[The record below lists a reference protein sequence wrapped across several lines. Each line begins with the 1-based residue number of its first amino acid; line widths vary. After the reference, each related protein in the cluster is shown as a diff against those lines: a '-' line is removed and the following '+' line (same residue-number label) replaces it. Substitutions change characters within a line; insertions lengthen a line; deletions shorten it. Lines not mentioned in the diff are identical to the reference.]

1 MSQRSMASE
10 VNSQRCDLKYTAINR
25 QQHRTDRKNRALTT
39 SGFNPYLEMSSWG
52 EDQAGKYEDCGGAA
66 KGFAGCIN
74 ASLLPVSNLFIA

>member
-1 MSQRSMASE
+1 MASE

-25 QQHRTDRKNRALTT
+25 QEHKTDRKDRALTT
-39 SGFNPYLEMSSWG
+39 SGCNPYLEMSSWG
-52 EDQAGKYEDCGGAA
+52 EDQSGKYEDCGGAA